1 MFGIYGNNPQ
11 SQLERWTKIRQDAD
25 AEIQRLTHA
34 PAAINQNFNI
44 VAPSVNDFDAKFID
58 SYEEVKKAEV
68 TRNTIFMN
76 TSEPI
81 FYMKMVDGEIKS
93 YKFEEIVILDER
105 DKKMME
111 LENKI
116 NELMKGR
123 ETYVKS
129 IDESYEED
137 AKQQS
142 ANRIN
147 VLQESSTNGSTND
160 KKKS

>member
-1 MFGIYGNNPQ
+1 MFGMYGNPQ

-58 SYEEVKKAEV
+58 SYDEVKKAEV

-76 TSEPI
+76 TSEPV

-93 YKFEEIVILDER
+93 YKFEEIVIMDER
-105 DKKMME
+105 DRKIME
-111 LENKI
+111 LENKL

-123 ETYVKS
+123 DLHGES
-129 IDESYEED
+129 ANESYEESIRE
-137 AKQQS
+137 QS
-142 ANRIN
+142 SDRIN
-147 VLQESSTNGSTND
+147 VLQESSTNGSKYD

>member
-1 MFGIYGNNPQ
+1 MFGMYSNPQ

-25 AEIQRLTHA
+25 AEIQRLTHV

-58 SYEEVKKAEV
+58 NYDEVKKAEV

-81 FYMKMVDGEIKS
+81 FYMKMVEGEIKS
-93 YKFEEIVILDER
+93 YKFEEIVIMDER
-105 DKKMME
+105 DRKIME
-111 LENKI
+111 LENKL

-123 ETYVKS
+123 ESYGKS
-129 IDESYEED
+129 VDESYEED
-137 AKQQS
+137 SREQPV
-142 ANRIN
+142 NRIN
-147 VLQESSTNGSTND
+147 VLQESSTDGSKHD

>member
-1 MFGIYGNNPQ
+1 MFGMYGNPQ

-58 SYEEVKKAEV
+58 SYDEVKKAEV
-68 TRNTIFMN
+68 ARNTIFMN

-93 YKFEEIVILDER
+93 YKFEEIIIMDER
-105 DKKMME
+105 DRKIME
-111 LENKI
+111 LENKL

-123 ETYVKS
+123 ESYGKS
-129 IDESYEED
+129 IDESYEENNRE
-137 AKQQS
+137 QS
-142 ANRIN
+142 TDRIN
-147 VLQESSTNGSTND
+147 VLQESSTNGSKYD

>member
-1 MFGIYGNNPQ
+1 MLGMYGNPQ

-58 SYEEVKKAEV
+58 SYDEVKKAEV

-76 TSEPI
+76 TSEPV

-93 YKFEEIVILDER
+93 YKFEEIVIMDER
-105 DKKMME
+105 DRKIME
-111 LENKI
+111 LENKL

-123 ETYVKS
+123 DLHGES
-129 IDESYEED
+129 ANESYEENIRE
-137 AKQQS
+137 QS
-142 ANRIN
+142 SDRIN
-147 VLQESSTNGSTND
+147 VLQESSANGSKYD

>member
-1 MFGIYGNNPQ
+1 MFGMYGNPQ

-58 SYEEVKKAEV
+58 SYEDVKKAEV

-76 TSEPI
+76 TSEPV

-93 YKFEEIVILDER
+93 YKFEEIVIMDER
-105 DKKMME
+105 DKKIME
-111 LENKI
+111 LENKL

-123 ETYVKS
+123 ESYGKS
-129 IDESYEED
+129 INESYEESYGE
-137 AKQQS
+137 QS
-142 ANRIN
+142 VNRIN
-147 VLQESSTNGSTND
+147 VLQESSTDGSKHD

>member
-1 MFGIYGNNPQ
+1 MFGMYGNPQ

-58 SYEEVKKAEV
+58 NYDEVKKAEV

-93 YKFEEIVILDER
+93 YKFEEIIIMDER
-105 DKKMME
+105 DRKIME
-111 LENKI
+111 LENKL

-123 ETYVKS
+123 ESYGKS
-129 IDESYEED
+129 VDESYEED
-137 AKQQS
+137 SREQS
-142 ANRIN
+142 IN
-147 VLQESSTNGSTND
+147 GIDDVQKSSTNGSKYD

>member
-1 MFGIYGNNPQ
+1 MFGMYGNPQ

-58 SYEEVKKAEV
+58 SYDEVKKAEV

-93 YKFEEIVILDER
+93 YKFEEIIIMDER
-105 DKKMME
+105 DRKIME
-111 LENKI
+111 LENKL

-123 ETYVKS
+123 ESYGKS
-129 IDESYEED
+129 INESYEED
-137 AKQQS
+137 SREQS
-142 ANRIN
+142 VDRVN
-147 VLQESSTNGSTND
+147 VLQESSTDGSKHD

>member
-1 MFGIYGNNPQ
+1 MFGMYGNPQ

-58 SYEEVKKAEV
+58 SYDEVKKAEV

-76 TSEPI
+76 TSEPV

-93 YKFEEIVILDER
+93 YKFEEIVIMDER
-105 DKKMME
+105 DRKIME
-111 LENKI
+111 LENKL

-123 ETYVKS
+123 DLHGES
-129 IDESYEED
+129 ANESYEENIRE
-137 AKQQS
+137 QS
-142 ANRIN
+142 SDRIN
-147 VLQESSTNGSTND
+147 VLQESSTNGSKYD

>member
-1 MFGIYGNNPQ
+1 MFGMYGNPQ

-58 SYEEVKKAEV
+58 SYDEVKKAEV

-76 TSEPI
+76 TSEPV

-93 YKFEEIVILDER
+93 YKFEEIVIMDER
-105 DKKMME
+105 DRKIME
-111 LENKI
+111 LENKL

-123 ETYVKS
+123 DLHGES
-129 IDESYEED
+129 ANESYEENIRE
-137 AKQQS
+137 QS
-142 ANRIN
+142 SDRIN
-147 VLQESSTNGSTND
+147 VLQESSTNGSKYN

>member
-1 MFGIYGNNPQ
+1 MFGMYGNPQ

-44 VAPSVNDFDAKFID
+44 VAPTINDFDAKFID
-58 SYEEVKKAEV
+58 SYDEVKKAEV

-76 TSEPI
+76 TSEPV

-105 DKKMME
+105 DKKIME

-123 ETYVKS
+123 DSYGKS
-129 IDESYEED
+129 VDESYEENNRE
-137 AKQQS
+137 QS
-142 ANRIN
+142 SYRVN
-147 VLQESSTNGSTND
+147 VLQESSTNGTTND

>member
-1 MFGIYGNNPQ
+1 MFGMYGNPQ

-58 SYEEVKKAEV
+58 NYDEVKKAEV

-93 YKFEEIVILDER
+93 YKFEEIVIMDER
-105 DKKMME
+105 DKKIME

-116 NELMKGR
+116 NELMKGC
-123 ETYVKS
+123 ECYGKS
-129 IDESYEED
+129 VDKSYEESYGE
-137 AKQQS
+137 QS
-142 ANRIN
+142 IDRVN
-147 VLQESSTNGSTND
+147 VLQESTTNGSKHD

>member
-1 MFGIYGNNPQ
+1 MFGMYGNPQ

-58 SYEEVKKAEV
+58 SYDEVKKAEV

-93 YKFEEIVILDER
+93 YKFEEIIIMDER
-105 DKKMME
+105 DRKIME
-111 LENKI
+111 LENKL

-123 ETYVKS
+123 ESYGKS
-129 IDESYEED
+129 INESYEED
-137 AKQQS
+137 SREQPID
-142 ANRIN
+142 RTN
-147 VLQESSTNGSTND
+147 VLQESSTDGSKHD

>member
-1 MFGIYGNNPQ
+1 MFGMYGNPQ

-58 SYEEVKKAEV
+58 NYDEVKKAEV

-93 YKFEEIVILDER
+93 YKFEEIIIMDER
-105 DKKMME
+105 DRKIME

-123 ETYVKS
+123 ESYGKS
-129 IDESYEED
+129 VDESYEED
-137 AKQQS
+137 SREQS
-142 ANRIN
+142 IN
-147 VLQESSTNGSTND
+147 GIDDVQKSSTNGSKYD

>member
-1 MFGIYGNNPQ
+1 MFGMYSNPQ

-58 SYEEVKKAEV
+58 SYDEVKKAEV

-93 YKFEEIVILDER
+93 YKFEEIIIMDER
-105 DKKMME
+105 DRKIME
-111 LENKI
+111 LENKL

-123 ETYVKS
+123 ESYGKS
-129 IDESYEED
+129 INESYEED
-137 AKQQS
+137 SREQS
-142 ANRIN
+142 INRIN
-147 VLQESSTNGSTND
+147 VLQESSTDGSKHD

>member
-1 MFGIYGNNPQ
+1 MFGMYGNPQ

-44 VAPSVNDFDAKFID
+44 VAPSVNDFDAKFTD
-58 SYEEVKKAEV
+58 SYEEVKKTEV

-76 TSEPI
+76 TLEPI
-81 FYMKMVDGEIKS
+81 FYMKTVDGEIKS
-93 YKFEEIVILDER
+93 YKFEEIVIMDER
-105 DKKMME
+105 DRKIME
-111 LENKI
+111 LENKL

-123 ETYVKS
+123 ESDVKS
-129 IDESYEED
+129 TNESYDKDDRE
-137 AKQQS
+137 QS
-142 ANRIN
+142 IDRVN
-147 VLQESSTNGSTND
+147 VLQESTANGSKHD

>member
-1 MFGIYGNNPQ
+1 MFGMYGNPQ

-44 VAPSVNDFDAKFID
+44 VAPTVNDFDAKFID
-58 SYEEVKKAEV
+58 SYDEVKKTEV

-105 DKKMME
+105 DKKIME

-123 ETYVKS
+123 DSYGKS
-129 IDESYEED
+129 VDESYEENNRE
-137 AKQQS
+137 QS
-142 ANRIN
+142 SYRVN
-147 VLQESSTNGSTND
+147 VLQESSTNGTTND

>member
-1 MFGIYGNNPQ
+1 MFGMYGNPQ

-44 VAPSVNDFDAKFID
+44 VAPTVNDFDAKFID
-58 SYEEVKKAEV
+58 SYDEVKKAEV

-93 YKFEEIVILDER
+93 YKFEEIIIMDER
-105 DKKMME
+105 DRKIME
-111 LENKI
+111 LENKL

-123 ETYVKS
+123 ESYVKS
-129 IDESYEED
+129 VDESYEENSRE
-137 AKQQS
+137 QS
-142 ANRIN
+142 TNRIN
-147 VLQESSTNGSTND
+147 VLQESSANGSKHD

>member
-1 MFGIYGNNPQ
+1 MFGMYGNPQ

-58 SYEEVKKAEV
+58 SYDEVKKAEV

-76 TSEPI
+76 TSEPV

-93 YKFEEIVILDER
+93 YKFEEIVIMDER
-105 DKKMME
+105 DRKIME
-111 LENKI
+111 LENKL

-123 ETYVKS
+123 DLHGES
-129 IDESYEED
+129 ANESYEENIRE
-137 AKQQS
+137 QS
-142 ANRIN
+142 SDRIN
-147 VLQESSTNGSTND
+147 VLQESPTNGSKYD

>member
-1 MFGIYGNNPQ
+1 MFGMYGNPQ

-58 SYEEVKKAEV
+58 SYDEVKKAEV

-93 YKFEEIVILDER
+93 YKFEEIVIMDER
-105 DKKMME
+105 DRKIME
-111 LENKI
+111 LENKL

-123 ETYVKS
+123 DLHGES
-129 IDESYEED
+129 ANESYEENIRE
-137 AKQQS
+137 QS
-142 ANRIN
+142 SDRIN
-147 VLQESSTNGSTND
+147 VLQESSTNGSKYD

>member
-1 MFGIYGNNPQ
+1 MFGMYGNPQ

-44 VAPSVNDFDAKFID
+44 VAPSVNDFDAKFTD
-58 SYEEVKKAEV
+58 SYEEVKKTEV

-76 TSEPI
+76 TLEPI
-81 FYMKMVDGEIKS
+81 FYMKTVDGEIKS
-93 YKFEEIVILDER
+93 YKFEEIVIMDER
-105 DKKMME
+105 DRKIME
-111 LENKI
+111 LENKL

-123 ETYVKS
+123 ESDVKS
-129 IDESYEED
+129 NNESYDKDDRE
-137 AKQQS
+137 QS
-142 ANRIN
+142 VDTVN
-147 VLQESSTNGSTND
+147 VLQESTANGSKHD

>member
-1 MFGIYGNNPQ
+1 MFGMYGNPQ

-58 SYEEVKKAEV
+58 SYDEVKKAEV

-76 TSEPI
+76 TSEPV

-93 YKFEEIVILDER
+93 YKFEEIVIMDER
-105 DKKMME
+105 DRKIME
-111 LENKI
+111 LENKL

-123 ETYVKS
+123 DLHGES
-129 IDESYEED
+129 ANESYEENIREQPSD
-137 AKQQS
+137 
-142 ANRIN
+142 RIN
-147 VLQESSTNGSTND
+147 VLQESSTNGSKYD

>member
-1 MFGIYGNNPQ
+1 MFGMYGNPQ

-44 VAPSVNDFDAKFID
+44 VTNSINDFDGKFID
-58 SYEEVKKAEV
+58 SYEDVKKIDV

-76 TSEPI
+76 NSEPI
-81 FYMKMVDGEIKS
+81 FYMKTTNGEIRT
-93 YKFEEIVILDER
+93 YKFEETVILDER
-105 DKKMME
+105 DKKILE

-123 ETYVKS
+123 ESNDKSVNKYDEKS
-129 IDESYEED
+129 I
-137 AKQQS
+137 KQQS
-142 ANRIN
+142 ANS
-147 VLQESSTNGSTND
+147 VDVMQESSTNGSKHD
-160 KKKS
+160 KTKS

>member
-1 MFGIYGNNPQ
+1 MFGMYGNPQ

-58 SYEEVKKAEV
+58 SYDEVKKAEV

-76 TSEPI
+76 TSEPV

-93 YKFEEIVILDER
+93 YKFEEIVIMDER
-105 DKKMME
+105 DRKIME
-111 LENKI
+111 LENKL

-123 ETYVKS
+123 DLHGESTN
-129 IDESYEED
+129 ESYEENIRE
-137 AKQQS
+137 QS
-142 ANRIN
+142 SDRIN
-147 VLQESSTNGSTND
+147 VLQESSTNGSKYD